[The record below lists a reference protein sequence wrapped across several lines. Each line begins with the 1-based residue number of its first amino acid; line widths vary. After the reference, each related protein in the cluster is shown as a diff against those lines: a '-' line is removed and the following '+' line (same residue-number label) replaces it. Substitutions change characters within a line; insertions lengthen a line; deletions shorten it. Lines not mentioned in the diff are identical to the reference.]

1 MEYFS
6 LLRLQKEPFS
16 NSPDP
21 EMFFQSPQHQGCLQK
36 LELAIRL
43 RRGLSV
49 VLGDIGTGK
58 STLCRQLIQLLSRE
72 DAKVRPHLILDP
84 EFTSPLEFLATMTST
99 FGIAPP
105 GEAMSEWRL
114 KEAIKNHL
122 FEQAVEQGM
131 ITALIIDEGQKLPD
145 FCLELLREFLNFET
159 NQHKLLQ
166 IVIFAQEEFQA
177 ALKSKANFA
186 DRITTFHRL
195 RPLSFRETRAMIAFR
210 LDRSRTE
217 PGPRPRLF
225 TLPAIIAI
233 YLLTQ
238 GYPRRIVMLCS
249 KAVILILVSQRRQA
263 GVREVLRAAREL
275 AATPLGGLKREKTSL
290 GVMLVVGLAAL
301 GLALMVTRLPVRP
314 RYPALPRPELA
325 RPAPQPSSA
334 ALRPA
339 PIIPPPAA
347 VPLPAT
353 SPAPPLPVPPPLAN
367 SPAPAASPP
376 ALPGVLP
383 EGPVTSEILGVL
395 RVEPGVSLS
404 KMVARVYG
412 RYSPKKLALVLRCN
426 RRLVDP
432 NRVEPGTPVS
442 FPALEA
448 SPLPANQVVLE
459 LAETHD
465 LASAYALVRDYPET
479 APPLV
484 IMPVLAAGAG
494 GRVFHVVVEGDFKDA
509 ASANARRAALPAEW
523 RDKARAVLSRSD
535 AGGHWPETD

>member
-58 STLCRQLIQLLSRE
+58 STLCRQLIQMLSRE

-122 FEQAVEQGM
+122 FEQAVEQGR

-166 IVIFAQEEFQA
+166 IVIFAQEEFQT
-177 ALKSKANFA
+177 ALKGKANFA

-225 TLPAIIAI
+225 TLPAILAI

-249 KAVILILVSQRRQA
+249 KAVILILVNQRRQA

-275 AATPLGGLKREKTSL
+275 AATPLGGLKREKNSL
-290 GVMLVVGLAAL
+290 GVMFGVGLAAL
-301 GLALMVTRLPVRP
+301 ALALMVTRLPVRP
-314 RYPALPRPELA
+314 RRPALPRPALPRPELA
-325 RPAPQPSSA
+325 RAAPQPPPMA
-334 ALRPA
+334 RPV
-339 PIIPPPAA
+339 PIPPPAA
-347 VPLPAT
+347 PPPSPSPTPLPAV
-353 SPAPPLPVPPPLAN
+353 SPSLGNSPPPA
-367 SPAPAASPP
+367 SRPPASPDI
-376 ALPGVLP
+376 LP
-383 EGPVTSEILGVL
+383 EGPATGDTLGVL

-412 RYSPKKLALVLRCN
+412 RYSPKKLALVLRHN
-426 RRLVDP
+426 RRLTDP

-442 FPALEA
+442 FPVLEA
-448 SPLPANQVVLE
+448 PPPPATQLLLE

-484 IMPVLAAGAG
+484 IMPVPDAG
-494 GRVFHVVVEGDFKDA
+494 GRVFHVVVEGNFKDA

-523 RDKARAVLSRSD
+523 RDKARVVLPRTEV
-535 AGGHWPETD
+535 GGKWPEAD

>member
-58 STLCRQLIQLLSRE
+58 STLCRQLIQMLSRE

-122 FEQAVEQGM
+122 FEQAVEQGR

-225 TLPAIIAI
+225 TLPAILAI

-249 KAVILILVSQRRQA
+249 KAVILILVNQRRQA

-275 AATPLGGLKREKTSL
+275 AATPLGGLKREKNSL
-290 GVMLVVGLAAL
+290 GVMFGVGLAAL
-301 GLALMVTRLPVRP
+301 ALALMVTRLPVRP
-314 RYPALPRPELA
+314 RRPALPRPALPRPELA
-325 RPAPQPSSA
+325 RAAPQPPPMA
-334 ALRPA
+334 RPV
-339 PIIPPPAA
+339 PIPPPAA
-347 VPLPAT
+347 PPPSPSPTPLPAV
-353 SPAPPLPVPPPLAN
+353 SPSLGNSPPPA
-367 SPAPAASPP
+367 SRPPASPDI
-376 ALPGVLP
+376 LP
-383 EGPVTSEILGVL
+383 EGPATGDTLGVL

-412 RYSPKKLALVLRCN
+412 RYSPKKLALVLRHN
-426 RRLVDP
+426 RRLTDP

-442 FPALEA
+442 FPVLEA
-448 SPLPANQVVLE
+448 PPPPATQLLLE

-484 IMPVLAAGAG
+484 IMPVPDAG
-494 GRVFHVVVEGDFKDA
+494 GRVFHVVVEGNFKDA

-523 RDKARAVLSRSD
+523 RDKARVVLPRTEV
-535 AGGHWPETD
+535 GGKWPEAD

>member
-58 STLCRQLIQLLSRE
+58 STLCRQLIQMLSRE

-122 FEQAVEQGM
+122 FEQAVEQGR

-166 IVIFAQEEFQA
+166 IVIFAQEEFQT
-177 ALKSKANFA
+177 ALKGKANFA

-195 RPLSFRETRAMIAFR
+195 RPLNLRETRAMIAFR

-225 TLPAIIAI
+225 TLPAILAI

-249 KAVILILVSQRRQA
+249 KAVILILVNQRRQA

-275 AATPLGGLKREKTSL
+275 AATPLGGLKREKNSL
-290 GVMLVVGLAAL
+290 GVMFGVGLAAL
-301 GLALMVTRLPVRP
+301 ALALMVTRLPVRP
-314 RYPALPRPELA
+314 RRPALPRPELA
-325 RPAPQPSSA
+325 RAAPQPPPMA
-334 ALRPA
+334 RPV
-339 PIIPPPAA
+339 PIPPPAA
-347 VPLPAT
+347 PPPSPSPTPLPAV
-353 SPAPPLPVPPPLAN
+353 SPSLGNSPPPA
-367 SPAPAASPP
+367 SRPPASPDI
-376 ALPGVLP
+376 LP
-383 EGPVTSEILGVL
+383 EGPATGDTLGVL

-412 RYSPKKLALVLRCN
+412 RYSPKKLALVLRHN
-426 RRLVDP
+426 RRLTDP

-442 FPALEA
+442 FPVLEA
-448 SPLPANQVVLE
+448 PPPPATQLLLE

-484 IMPVLAAGAG
+484 IMPVPDAG
-494 GRVFHVVVEGDFKDA
+494 GRVFHVVVEGNFKDA

-523 RDKARAVLSRSD
+523 RDKARVVLPRTEV
-535 AGGHWPETD
+535 GGKWPEAD

>member
-58 STLCRQLIQLLSRE
+58 STLCRQLIQMLSRE

-122 FEQAVEQGM
+122 FEQAVEQGR

-166 IVIFAQEEFQA
+166 IVIFAQEEFQT
-177 ALKSKANFA
+177 ALKGKANFA

-195 RPLSFRETRAMIAFR
+195 RPLNLRETRAMIAFR

-225 TLPAIIAI
+225 TLPAILAI

-249 KAVILILVSQRRQA
+249 KAVILILVNQRRQA

-275 AATPLGGLKREKTSL
+275 AATPLGGLKRDKNSL
-290 GVMLVVGLAAL
+290 GVMFGVGLAAL
-301 GLALMVTRLPVRP
+301 ALALMVTRLPVRP
-314 RYPALPRPELA
+314 RRPALPRPELA
-325 RPAPQPSSA
+325 RAAPQPPPMA
-334 ALRPA
+334 RPV
-339 PIIPPPAA
+339 PIPPPAA
-347 VPLPAT
+347 PPPSPSPTPLPAV
-353 SPAPPLPVPPPLAN
+353 SPSLGNSPPPA
-367 SPAPAASPP
+367 SRPPASPDI
-376 ALPGVLP
+376 LP
-383 EGPVTSEILGVL
+383 EGPATGDTLGVL

-412 RYSPKKLALVLRCN
+412 RYSPKKLALVLRHN
-426 RRLVDP
+426 RRLTDP

-442 FPALEA
+442 FPVLEA
-448 SPLPANQVVLE
+448 PPPPATQLLLE

-484 IMPVLAAGAG
+484 IMPVPDAG
-494 GRVFHVVVEGDFKDA
+494 GRVFHVVVEGNFKDA

-523 RDKARAVLSRSD
+523 RDKARVVLPRTEV
-535 AGGHWPETD
+535 GGKWPEAD

>member
-58 STLCRQLIQLLSRE
+58 STLCRQLIQMLSRE

-122 FEQAVEQGM
+122 FEQAVEQGR

-166 IVIFAQEEFQA
+166 IVIFAQEEFQT
-177 ALKSKANFA
+177 ALKGKANFA

-195 RPLSFRETRAMIAFR
+195 RPLNLRETRAMIAFR

-249 KAVILILVSQRRQA
+249 KAVILILVNQRRQA

-275 AATPLGGLKREKTSL
+275 AATPLGGLKREKNSL
-290 GVMLVVGLAAL
+290 GVMFGVGLAAL
-301 GLALMVTRLPVRP
+301 ALALMVTRLPVRP
-314 RYPALPRPELA
+314 RRPALPRPELA
-325 RPAPQPSSA
+325 RAAPQPPPMA
-334 ALRPA
+334 RPV
-339 PIIPPPAA
+339 PIPPPAA
-347 VPLPAT
+347 PPPSPSPTPLPAV
-353 SPAPPLPVPPPLAN
+353 SPSLGNSPPPA
-367 SPAPAASPP
+367 SRPPASPDI
-376 ALPGVLP
+376 LP
-383 EGPVTSEILGVL
+383 ECPATGDTLGVL

-412 RYSPKKLALVLRCN
+412 RYSPKKLALVLRHN
-426 RRLVDP
+426 RRLTDP

-442 FPALEA
+442 FPVLEA
-448 SPLPANQVVLE
+448 PPPPATQLLLE

-484 IMPVLAAGAG
+484 IMPVPDAG
-494 GRVFHVVVEGDFKDA
+494 GRVFHVVVEGNFKDA

-523 RDKARAVLSRSD
+523 RDKARVVLPRTEV
-535 AGGHWPETD
+535 GGNWPEAD

>member
-58 STLCRQLIQLLSRE
+58 STLCRQLIQMLSRE

-166 IVIFAQEEFQA
+166 IVIFAQEEFQT
-177 ALKSKANFA
+177 ALKGKANFA

-195 RPLSFRETRAMIAFR
+195 RPLNLRETRAMIAFR
-210 LDRSRTE
+210 LDCSRTE

-225 TLPAIIAI
+225 TLPAILAI

-249 KAVILILVSQRRQA
+249 KAVILILVNQRRQA

-275 AATPLGGLKREKTSL
+275 AATPLGGLKREKNSL
-290 GVMLVVGLAAL
+290 GVMFGVGLAAL
-301 GLALMVTRLPVRP
+301 ALALMVTRLPVRP
-314 RYPALPRPELA
+314 RRPALPRPELA
-325 RPAPQPSSA
+325 RAAPSA
-334 ALRPA
+334 AAGALPV
-339 PIIPPPAA
+339 PIPPPAA
-347 VPLPAT
+347 PPPSPSPTPLPAV
-353 SPAPPLPVPPPLAN
+353 SPSLGNSPPPA
-367 SPAPAASPP
+367 SRPPASPDI
-376 ALPGVLP
+376 LP
-383 EGPVTSEILGVL
+383 ECPATGDTLGVL

-412 RYSPKKLALVLRCN
+412 RYSPKKLALVLRHN
-426 RRLVDP
+426 RRLTDP

-442 FPALEA
+442 FPVLEA
-448 SPLPANQVVLE
+448 PPPPATQLLLE

-484 IMPVLAAGAG
+484 IMPVPDAG
-494 GRVFHVVVEGDFKDA
+494 GRVFHVVVEGNFKDA

-523 RDKARAVLSRSD
+523 RDKARVVLPRTEV
-535 AGGHWPETD
+535 GGKWPEAD

>member
-58 STLCRQLIQLLSRE
+58 STLCRQLIQMLSRE

-122 FEQAVEQGM
+122 FEQAVEQGR

-166 IVIFAQEEFQA
+166 IVIFAQEEFQT
-177 ALKSKANFA
+177 ALKGKANFA

-195 RPLSFRETRAMIAFR
+195 RPLNLRETRAMIAFR

-225 TLPAIIAI
+225 TLPAILAI

-249 KAVILILVSQRRQA
+249 KAVILILVNQRRQA

-275 AATPLGGLKREKTSL
+275 AATPLGGLKREKNSL
-290 GVMLVVGLAAL
+290 GVMFGVGLAAL
-301 GLALMVTRLPVRP
+301 ALALMVTRLPVRP
-314 RYPALPRPELA
+314 RRPALPRPALPRPELA
-325 RPAPQPSSA
+325 RAAPQPPPMA
-334 ALRPA
+334 RPV
-339 PIIPPPAA
+339 PIPPPAA
-347 VPLPAT
+347 PPPSPSPTPLPAV
-353 SPAPPLPVPPPLAN
+353 SPSLGNSPPPA
-367 SPAPAASPP
+367 SRPPASPDI
-376 ALPGVLP
+376 LP
-383 EGPVTSEILGVL
+383 ECPATGDTLGVL

-412 RYSPKKLALVLRCN
+412 RYSPKKLALVLRHN
-426 RRLVDP
+426 RRLTDP

-442 FPALEA
+442 FPVLEA
-448 SPLPANQVVLE
+448 PPPPATQLLLE

-484 IMPVLAAGAG
+484 IMPVPDAG
-494 GRVFHVVVEGDFKDA
+494 GRVFHVVVEGNFKDA

-523 RDKARAVLSRSD
+523 RDKARVVLPRTEV
-535 AGGHWPETD
+535 GGNWPEAD

>member
-58 STLCRQLIQLLSRE
+58 STLCRQLIQMLSRE

-122 FEQAVEQGM
+122 FEQAVEQGR

-166 IVIFAQEEFQA
+166 IVIFAQEEFQT
-177 ALKSKANFA
+177 ALKGKANFA

-195 RPLSFRETRAMIAFR
+195 RPLNLRETRAMIAFR

-225 TLPAIIAI
+225 TLPAILAI

-249 KAVILILVSQRRQA
+249 KAVILILVNQRRQA

-275 AATPLGGLKREKTSL
+275 AATPLGGLKREKNSL
-290 GVMLVVGLAAL
+290 GVMFGVGLAAL
-301 GLALMVTRLPVRP
+301 ALALMVTRLPVRP
-314 RYPALPRPELA
+314 RRPALPRPALPRPELA
-325 RPAPQPSSA
+325 RAAPQPPPMA
-334 ALRPA
+334 RPV
-339 PIIPPPAA
+339 PIPPPAA
-347 VPLPAT
+347 PPPSPSPTPLPAV
-353 SPAPPLPVPPPLAN
+353 SPSLGNSPPPA
-367 SPAPAASPP
+367 SRPPASPDI
-376 ALPGVLP
+376 LP
-383 EGPVTSEILGVL
+383 EGPATGDTLGVL

-412 RYSPKKLALVLRCN
+412 RYSPKKLALVLRHN
-426 RRLVDP
+426 RRLTDP

-442 FPALEA
+442 FPVLEA
-448 SPLPANQVVLE
+448 PPPPATQLLLE

-484 IMPVLAAGAG
+484 IMPVPDAG
-494 GRVFHVVVEGDFKDA
+494 GRVFHVVVEGNFKDA

-523 RDKARAVLSRSD
+523 RDKARVVLPRTEV
-535 AGGHWPETD
+535 GGKWPEAD